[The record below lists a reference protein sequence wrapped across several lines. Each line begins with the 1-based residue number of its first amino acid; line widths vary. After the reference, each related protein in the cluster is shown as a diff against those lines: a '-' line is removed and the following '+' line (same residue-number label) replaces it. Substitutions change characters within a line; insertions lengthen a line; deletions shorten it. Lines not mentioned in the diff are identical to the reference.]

1 MKKVEAIIK
10 PFKLDDVKEGL
21 SGLGVKGMTVSEV
34 KGFGRQRGH
43 KEVYRGA
50 EYQVDFVSKIKLEVV
65 VDSDLLPDAVSV
77 IKEKAY
83 TGQIG
88 DGKIFILPVEEVV
101 RIRTGETGKD
111 AI

>member
-1 MKKVEAIIK
+1 MKKIEAIIK

-21 SGLGVKGMTVSEV
+21 SGIGIKGLTVSEV

-50 EYQVDFVSKIKLEVV
+50 EYQVDFVSKVKIEVV
-65 VDSDLLPDAVSV
+65 MEAKMLPEAIKV
-77 IKEKAY
+77 IKEKAL

-88 DGKIFILPVEEVV
+88 DGKIFVFPVEEVI
-101 RIRTGETGKD
+101 RIRTGETGKA